1 MGLKPILILFFF
13 LLSLVASAQHNCQCE
28 AFSEGCWTLI
38 GASNGVELYVTHKK
52 HARPNLAD
60 KGFNITVYA
69 KIVNTNDYPV
79 ESGLGVATTFYYY
92 DIDKNVMTP
101 KQISMDKVLGNR
113 QTIVRSLEIFTSS
126 SDISYGQIQAFLYA
140 KKQ

>member
-1 MGLKPILILFFF
+1 MRIKLFLILCCV
-13 LLSLVASAQHNCQCE
+13 LISLAADAQHNCQCQ

-60 KGFNITVYA
+60 KGFNITVFS

-79 ESGLGVATTFYYY
+79 ESGMGVASTFYYY
-92 DIDKNVMTP
+92 DIEKKVMTP

-113 QTIVRSLEIFTSS
+113 QTIVRSLEVFTNSN
-126 SDISYGQIQAFLYA
+126 DIAYGQIQAFLYA
-140 KKQ
+140 KRQ